1 MDSYKYAI
9 INSFDRPN
17 TTESDSDFN
26 TNIIGGGFE
35 NLKQVA
41 IAQVVLTNSFYNVD
55 STNNT
60 IVFQEFNGSAN
71 STRTATIATSGN
83 YSLPNLISALGVAM
97 STASAYSRTYT
108 ITTSPITELL
118 TITGSGGSFNVQ
130 PSGGLNLI
138 LGFSRNNASATGS
151 SCTGSRIYNL
161 TRYANLILSSNIC
174 KGDTFNTI
182 VDASQG
188 ILDVIP
194 IAQSLSGAIYT
205 YQPPRYN
212 WRNLSGD
219 KVNQIRLTLTD
230 DFNNVVNLNGG
241 YISVYLIFR

>member
-1 MDSYKYAI
+1 MESYKYAI

-17 TTESDSDFN
+17 TNESDSDFN
-26 TNIIGGGFE
+26 TNIVGGGFE

-41 IAQVVLTNSFYNVD
+41 VSQVILTNSFYNVD

-60 IVFQEFNGSAN
+60 IIFQEFNGSAN
-71 STRTATIATSGN
+71 STRTATITTYGN
-83 YSLPNLISALGVAM
+83 YSIPNLITALGSAM
-97 STASAYSRTYT
+97 SSASAYSRTYT
-108 ITTSPITELL
+108 VTVSAITELL
-118 TITGSGGSFNVQ
+118 TITASGGSFNVQ

-138 LGFSRNNASATGS
+138 LGFSRSSVSATGA

-188 ILDVIP
+188 VLDLIP
-194 IAQSLSGAIYT
+194 IGQSTSGDIYT
-205 YQPPRYN
+205 YIPPVLQ

-230 DFNNVVNLNGG
+230 DFNNIVNLNGG